1 MFMLRARTYFGS
13 SFKKSRLVDIW
24 ALNGHWS
31 SNIRDTSAAR
41 LATAPS
47 DDDAVHKQP
56 PELIPEAYIKANR
69 FQRNVNIRT
78 LDLLQM
84 SFGSAPNRSQQFIDL
99 GCGTGD
105 FTRQELLPRCQP
117 CRRMVATDV
126 SPGMVKYAK
135 EKFAHPQIAHEVHD
149 IESDVSGLLKK
160 YGKFERVYSFFVLNW
175 AEDLGAALRNVAA
188 LMTDDGECLLVFPA
202 RLSFYVLWREIVE
215 LDRWKPYK
223 GTPRIAESR
232 KPALDAD
239 HPAHHQRPTSNQIV
253 RDTSAARLATA
264 PSDDDAVHKQPPEL
278 IPEAYIKANRFQR
291 NVNIRT
297 LDLLQMSFGSAPNR
311 SQQFIDLG
319 CGTGDFTRQELLPRC
334 QPCRRMVATDVSP
347 GMVKYAKENFAHP
360 QIAYEVHDI
369 ESDVSGLLKKYG
381 KFERVYSFFV
391 LNWAEDL
398 GAALRNVAALMTDE
412 GECLLVFPA
421 RLSFYV
427 LWRKIV
433 ELDRWKPYK
442 GVIERFIPSSQDIEE
457 RSALTPYMLD
467 ILESANLKPRT
478 CEVISVD
485 TSGEDVDEF
494 IVRDTSA
501 ARLATAPSD
510 DDAVHK
516 QPPELIP
523 EAYIK
528 ANRFQRNVNIR
539 TLDLLQM
546 SFGSAPNRS
555 QQFIDLGCG
564 TGDFTR
570 QELLPRCQ
578 PCRRMV
584 ATDVSPGMVKYAKEN
599 FAHPQ
604 IAYEVHDIESDVS
617 GLLKKYGKFERVYS
631 FFVLNWAE
639 DLGAALRNVA
649 ALMTDDGECLLVFP
663 ARLSFYVLWR
673 EIVELDRWKPYK
685 GDIEERSAL
694 TPYMLDILESANL
707 KPRTCEVISV
717 DTSGEDVD
725 EFIAE
730 GTLEKKSSPLQH
742 SLC

>member
-13 SFKKSRLVDIW
+13 SFKKSRLVGIW

-47 DDDAVHKQP
+47 
-56 PELIPEAYIKANR
+56 
-69 FQRNVNIRT
+69 
-78 LDLLQM
+78 
-84 SFGSAPNRSQQFIDL
+84 G
-99 GCGTGD
+99 
-105 FTRQELLPRCQP
+105 
-117 CRRMVATDV
+117 
-126 SPGMVKYAK
+126 
-135 EKFAHPQIAHEVHD
+135 
-149 IESDVSGLLKK
+149 
-160 YGKFERVYSFFVLNW
+160 
-175 AEDLGAALRNVAA
+175 
-188 LMTDDGECLLVFPA
+188 
-202 RLSFYVLWREIVE
+202 
-215 LDRWKPYK
+215 
-223 GTPRIAESR
+223 
-232 KPALDAD
+232 
-239 HPAHHQRPTSNQIV
+239 
-253 RDTSAARLATA
+253 
-264 PSDDDAVHKQPPEL
+264 DDAVHKQPPEL

-391 LNWAEDL
+391 LNWAEDIA
-398 GAALRNVAALMTDE
+398 AALRNVAALMTDE

-494 IVRDTSA
+494 ID
-501 ARLATAPSD
+501 
-510 DDAVHK
+510 
-516 QPPELIP
+516 
-523 EAYIK
+523 
-528 ANRFQRNVNIR
+528 
-539 TLDLLQM
+539 
-546 SFGSAPNRS
+546 
-555 QQFIDLGCG
+555 
-564 TGDFTR
+564 
-570 QELLPRCQ
+570 
-578 PCRRMV
+578 
-584 ATDVSPGMVKYAKEN
+584 
-599 FAHPQ
+599 
-604 IAYEVHDIESDVS
+604 
-617 GLLKKYGKFERVYS
+617 
-631 FFVLNWAE
+631 
-639 DLGAALRNVA
+639 
-649 ALMTDDGECLLVFP
+649 
-663 ARLSFYVLWR
+663 
-673 EIVELDRWKPYK
+673 VELSTDPIAPLLSEESKTLFKTDMAEIIRKMWSEKPA
-685 GDIEERSAL
+685 GDS
-694 TPYMLDILESANL
+694 YFFQDIFLVHAS
-707 KPRTCEVISV
+707 KIS
-717 DTSGEDVD
+717 TR
-725 EFIAE
+725 A
-730 GTLEKKSSPLQH
+730 
-742 SLC
+742 